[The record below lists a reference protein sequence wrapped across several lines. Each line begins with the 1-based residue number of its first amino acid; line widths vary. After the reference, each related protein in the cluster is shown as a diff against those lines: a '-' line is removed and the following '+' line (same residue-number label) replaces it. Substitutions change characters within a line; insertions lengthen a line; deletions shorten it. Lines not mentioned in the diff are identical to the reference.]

1 MVRKVLFVDDDQI
14 LQCAMENQLAGFSD
28 SFSLSCAKDG
38 FDALKKLKKTYFS
51 LVIIDLIM
59 PRMDGMSL
67 LSHMMEKY
75 PDVAVIITSEMP
87 TDEMRNLVQHSGI
100 SGYFNKPF
108 QADALAQ
115 SIMRA
120 LQKEADGGVMHK
132 VSPPVFFQLMV
143 MEGKTCTI
151 RVMDKV
157 SRQGGVLYFV
167 DGQLL
172 DARIGELNGLDA
184 AYEVFG
190 WDDVTVILHNHCE
203 PRENRIDSD
212 LQPIIMKAVGMKD
225 ESDDIA
231 CEECSSSV
239 ENIRTFLQ
247 EELGDKC
254 DHLAQSAPAKSI
266 GEVVDALNKIA
277 DLSDF
282 GSLRV
287 AYIDDG
293 KKESKIVLPGQP
305 ATVLSVN
312 SDCPPGKVI
321 QLLRGL

>member
-14 LQCAMENQLAGFSD
+14 LQCAIENQLAGFSD

-38 FDALKKLKKTYFS
+38 FDAFKKLKKTYFS

-67 LSHMMEKY
+67 LSHMREKY
-75 PDVAVIITSEMP
+75 PDVAVIMTSEMS
-87 TDEMRNLVQHSGI
+87 TDEMRSLIPDSGI
-100 SGYFNKPF
+100 SEYFKKPF

-115 SIMRA
+115 SIMKA

-151 RVMDKV
+151 RVIDKV
-157 SRQGGVLYFV
+157 SQQGGILYFV

-190 WDDVTVILHNHCE
+190 WDDVTVILHNDCE

-225 ESDDIA
+225 ES
-231 CEECSSSV
+231 EECSFPV
-239 ENIRTFLQ
+239 ENIRSFLQ

-254 DHLAQSAPAKSI
+254 DQLEELSPAKSI
-266 GEVVDALNKIA
+266 EEVVDVLNKIA

-287 AYIDDG
+287 AHIDDG
-293 KKESKIVLPGQP
+293 KKESKIVLAGQP
-305 ATVLSVN
+305 PTVLSVN
-312 SDCPPGKVI
+312 SDCPPEKVI
-321 QLLRGL
+321 QLLRDYE

>member
-14 LQCAMENQLAGFSD
+14 LQCAIENQLAGFSD

-51 LVIIDLIM
+51 VVIIDLIM

-67 LSHMMEKY
+67 LSHMRDKY
-75 PDVAVIITSEMP
+75 PDVAVIMTSEMS
-87 TDEMRNLVQHSGI
+87 TDEMRNLIPDSGI
-100 SGYFNKPF
+100 SEYFNKPF

-151 RVMDKV
+151 RVIDKV
-157 SRQGGVLYFV
+157 SQQGGVLYFI

-190 WDDVTVILHNHCE
+190 WDDVTVILHDDCE
-203 PRENRIDSD
+203 PREDRINSD
-212 LQPIIMKAVGMKD
+212 LQPIIMKAVGLKD
-225 ESDDIA
+225 ESD
-231 CEECSSSV
+231 ECSFPV
-239 ENIRTFLQ
+239 ETIRSFLQ

-254 DHLAQSAPAKSI
+254 DQLEGSAPAKSI
-266 GEVVDALNKIA
+266 EEVVDALNKIA

-282 GSLRV
+282 GSLKV
-287 AYIDDG
+287 VHVDNG
-293 KKESKIVLPGQP
+293 KKESKIVLAGQP

-312 SDCPPGKVI
+312 SDCPPEKVI
-321 QLLRGL
+321 QLLRDYE

>member
-14 LQCAMENQLAGFSD
+14 LQCAIENQLAGFSD

-38 FDALKKLKKTYFS
+38 FDALKKLKKTYYS
-51 LVIIDLIM
+51 VVIIDLIM

-87 TDEMRNLVQHSGI
+87 TDEMRNLVQHSDI
-100 SGYFNKPF
+100 SGYFKKPF

-151 RVMDKV
+151 RVIDKV
-157 SRQGGVLYFV
+157 SQQGGILYFV

-190 WDDVTVILHNHCE
+190 WDDVTVILHNDCE
-203 PRENRIDSD
+203 SRENRIDSD

-225 ESDDIA
+225 EAD
-231 CEECSSSV
+231 ECSFPV
-239 ENIRTFLQ
+239 ENIRSFFQ

-254 DHLAQSAPAKSI
+254 DHLEELASAKSI
-266 GEVVDALNKIA
+266 EEVVDVLNKIA

-287 AYIDDG
+287 AHIDDG
-293 KKESKIVLPGQP
+293 KKESKIVLAGQP
-305 ATVLSVN
+305 PTVLSVN
-312 SDCPPGKVI
+312 SDCPPEKVT
-321 QLLRGL
+321 QLLRDYE